1 MCGVQLNR
9 KIDYLGEFLN
19 ALVTVVHGYMLAD
32 VLLVGWSR
40 TQVPTIRCILPIY
53 LGYYGTLLRW

>member
-19 ALVTVVHGYMLAD
+19 ALITVVHGYMLAD
-32 VLLVGWSR
+32 VLLVGWLVGHERKS
-40 TQVPTIRCILPIY
+40 PLYGASY
-53 LGYYGTLLRW
+53 LYT